1 MNKQQFL
8 NELRSRLSGLP
19 HADLEERISF
29 YGEMID
35 DRTED
40 GLTEEE
46 AVAGIG
52 SVDEIVAQILD
63 EVPLSALVKEK
74 VRQRRAMKLWEIIL
88 IVLGFP
94 IWFSLLIA
102 AFAIVLSLYIS
113 LWAIVISIWAV
124 DLSLAAC
131 AVGGVLSAV
140 WYLIK
145 GNPASAFFL
154 LGAGILCAGLAVLL
168 FYGCVKL
175 TKGMIVLTKKMV
187 LGVKAL
193 FIGKETV
200 EQ

>member
-8 NELRSRLSGLP
+8 DELKSRLNGLP
-19 HADLEERISF
+19 KEDLDERLLF

-35 DRTED
+35 DRLED

-52 SVDEIVAQILD
+52 SVDEIVEQILG

-74 VRQRRAMKLWEIIL
+74 VRQRRALKAWEIIL

-94 IWFSLLIA
+94 VWLPLLIS

-113 LWAIVISIWAV
+113 LWAIMISIWAV
-124 DLSLAAC
+124 DLSLAAG

-145 GNPASAFFL
+145 GNPAAAGFTF
-154 LGAGILCAGLAVLL
+154 GAAVICAGLAILL
-168 FYGCVKL
+168 FYGCVEL
-175 TKGMIVLTKKMV
+175 TKGMIWLTKKMI
-187 LGVKAL
+187 LGVKAM
-193 FIGKETV
+193 FVGKETA
-200 EQ
+200 

>member
-8 NELRSRLSGLP
+8 DELKSRLNGLP
-19 HADLEERISF
+19 KEDLDERLLF

-35 DRTED
+35 DRLED

-52 SVDEIVAQILD
+52 SVDEIVEQILA

-74 VRQRRAMKLWEIIL
+74 VRQRRALKVWEIIL

-94 IWFSLLIA
+94 VWLPLLIS

-113 LWAIVISIWAV
+113 LWAIMISIWAV
-124 DLSLAAC
+124 DLSLAAG

-145 GNPASAFFL
+145 GNPAAAGFTF
-154 LGAGILCAGLAVLL
+154 GAAVICAGLAILL
-168 FYGCVKL
+168 FYGCVEL
-175 TKGMIVLTKKMV
+175 TKGMIWLTKKMI
-187 LGVKAL
+187 LGVKAM
-193 FIGKETV
+193 FVGKETA
-200 EQ
+200 

>member
-1 MNKQQFL
+1 MNKERFL
-8 NELRSRLSGLP
+8 NELWSRLSGLP
-19 HADLEERISF
+19 QTELEERLSF
-29 YGEMID
+29 YAEMID
-35 DRTED
+35 DRVED

-52 SVDEIVAQILD
+52 SVDEIVEQILD

-88 IVLGFP
+88 LVLGFP
-94 IWFSLLIA
+94 VWLPLLIA

-140 WYLIK
+140 WYLFQ
-145 GNPASAFFL
+145 GNPGSAFFM
-154 LGAGILCAGLAVLL
+154 LGAGLLCAGLAVLL
-168 FYGCVKL
+168 FYGCVEL
-175 TKGMIVLTKKMV
+175 TKGMIWLTKKMI
-187 LGVKAL
+187 LGIKAM
-193 FIGKETV
+193 FVGKETV

>member
-8 NELRSRLSGLP
+8 DELKSRLNGLP
-19 HADLEERISF
+19 KQELDERLLF

-35 DRTED
+35 DRVED

-52 SVDEIVAQILD
+52 SVDEIVEQILG

-74 VRQRRAMKLWEIIL
+74 VRQRRALKAWEIIL

-94 IWFSLLIA
+94 VWLPLLIA

-113 LWAIVISIWAV
+113 LWAIMISIWAV
-124 DLSLAAC
+124 DLSLAAG

-145 GNPASAFFL
+145 GNPAAAGFTF
-154 LGAGILCAGLAVLL
+154 GAAVICAGLAILL

-175 TKGMIVLTKKMV
+175 TKGMIWLTKKMI
-187 LGVKAL
+187 LGIKAM
-193 FIGKETV
+193 FVGKETA
-200 EQ
+200 

>member
-1 MNKQQFL
+1 MMPGMATW
-8 NELRSRLSGLP
+8 R
-19 HADLEERISF
+19 EERISF

-63 EVPLSALVKEK
+63 EVPLSALVREK

-131 AVGGVLSAV
+131 AVGGVLSAG
-140 WYLIK
+140 WYLIQ
-145 GNPASAFFL
+145 GNSASALFL
-154 LGAGILCAGLAVLL
+154 FGAGVLCAGLAVLL
-168 FYGCVKL
+168 FYGCVGL
-175 TKGMIVLTKKMV
+175 SKGMIWLTKKMI
-187 LGVKAL
+187 LGIKAM
-193 FIGKETV
+193 FVGKETV

>member
-1 MNKQQFL
+1 MNKEQFL

-19 HADLEERISF
+19 QAELEERLSF
-29 YGEMID
+29 YAEMID
-35 DRTED
+35 DRVED

-52 SVDEIVAQILD
+52 SVDEIVEQILD

-102 AFAIVLSLYIS
+102 AFAVVLSLYIS

-140 WYLIK
+140 WYLIR
-145 GNPASAFFL
+145 GNPSTAFFI
-154 LGAGILCAGLAVLL
+154 LGAGLLCAGLAVLL
-168 FYGCVKL
+168 FYGCVAL
-175 TKGMIVLTKKMV
+175 TKGMIWLTKKMI
-187 LGVKAL
+187 LGIKAM
-193 FIGKETV
+193 FVGKETV

>member
-8 NELRSRLSGLP
+8 DELKSRLNGLP
-19 HADLEERISF
+19 KEDLDERLLF

-35 DRTED
+35 DRLED

-52 SVDEIVAQILD
+52 SVDEIVEQILA

-74 VRQRRAMKLWEIIL
+74 VRQRRALKAWEIIL

-94 IWFSLLIA
+94 VWLPRLIS

-113 LWAIVISIWAV
+113 LWAIMISIWAV
-124 DLSLAAC
+124 DLSLAAG

-145 GNPASAFFL
+145 GNPAAAGFTF
-154 LGAGILCAGLAVLL
+154 GAAVICAGLAILL
-168 FYGCVKL
+168 FYGCVEL
-175 TKGMIVLTKKMV
+175 TKGMIWLTKKMI
-187 LGVKAL
+187 LGIKAM
-193 FIGKETV
+193 FVGKETA
-200 EQ
+200 

>member
-1 MNKQQFL
+1 MNKEQFL

-19 HADLEERISF
+19 QTELEERLSF
-29 YGEMID
+29 YAESID
-35 DRTED
+35 DRVED

-52 SVDEIVAQILD
+52 SVDEIVEQILN

-140 WYLIK
+140 WYLIQ
-145 GNPASAFFL
+145 GNPSSAFFM
-154 LGAGILCAGLAVLL
+154 LGAGVLCAGLAVLL
-168 FYGCVKL
+168 FYGCVEL
-175 TKGMIVLTKKMV
+175 TKGMIWLTKKMI
-187 LGVKAL
+187 LGIKAM
-193 FIGKETV
+193 FVGKETV